1 MSSRLFQEVREEKGL
16 AYSIFSYHTSYEDS
30 GVLTIYGGTGRNQ
43 LNILFET
50 IFQTI
55 EKLKKSGITEKELM
69 HSKEQIKGN
78 LMLSLESTN
87 ARMSRNGKNELLL
100 GKHRSLDEI
109 IETVNRVDIM
119 SVNELI
125 QHIFTDEYAV
135 SLISPEENLS
145 SAIPELKCL
154 L

>member
-1 MSSRLFQEVREEKGL
+1 
-16 AYSIFSYHTSYEDS
+16 
-30 GVLTIYGGTGRNQ
+30 
-43 LNILFET
+43 
-50 IFQTI
+50 
-55 EKLKKSGITEKELM
+55 M

-145 SAIPELKCL
+145 STIPELKCL